1 MITLN
6 DIKIISEDAKSY
18 YKILHSYPELGFE
31 EYKTSDFIVSK
42 LEEFNLEI
50 IKNVAK
56 TGVIGVIRGGKVN
69 KTLMLR
75 ADIDGLSLTEESGL
89 EYASKNEGRMHA
101 CGHDAHVAMLLGAA
115 KYLSENRHLVKG
127 NVKFVFQPAE
137 EGPSPGGA
145 SVMIKEGVLNDVSAC
160 LAIHVSPLYKTGE
173 VMVQKKEAMASTD
186 FFKVE
191 IIGKGGHGSAPHS
204 AIDPIPALTEIMA
217 AFNLLPSREIDP
229 FDPCVVTIGT
239 VNTISSSWNT
249 IPEKIEITG
258 TFRSFSVE
266 VRETINKRLKEISE
280 KISLA
285 HRCIAVYTR
294 KKGYMPTI
302 NDEKLAKFIFS
313 IAKSYIPEKKVFF
326 TTKPFTAGEDLGA
339 YFQKVPGVLIWI
351 GCADP
356 NEESPVFLHN
366 PNFKVFLETLAVGVQ
381 VHINNVLSFFESKH
395 I

>member
-356 NEESPVFLHN
+356 NEENPVFLHN